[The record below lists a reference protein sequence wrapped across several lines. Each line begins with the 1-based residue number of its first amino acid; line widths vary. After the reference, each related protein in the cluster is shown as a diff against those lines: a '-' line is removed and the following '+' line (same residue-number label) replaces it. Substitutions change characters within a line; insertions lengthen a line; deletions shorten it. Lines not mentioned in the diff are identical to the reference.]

1 MILGVDLEEKSWS
14 SYWDYY
20 IKVHAIQIKNG
31 KNIYLW
37 QPFNKYYNYNTR
49 GPVKIA
55 EEILDM
61 FPYAK
66 EVAPYEKIVFSLKN
80 VKIKEAKHSVKIHQ
94 HKEVGKD
101 DIELLMKEVLELNKN
116 EVYEHE
122 IIQILPFAFRLDS
135 VGEVNDPLGKKG
147 ATLEVSANIIYARKE
162 KLDFM
167 RKIIKKLGTKVKSY
181 NFVYSEYAKM
191 ITELKID
198 EVDIYTENINY
209 ERLELEYKKIDSVSD
224 WPRHYKLLLGLCLYG
239 RGYNA
244 LYEVDSNGDVLLKG
258 F

>member
-49 GPVKIA
+49 GPGKIA

-66 EVAPYEKIVFSLKN
+66 EVAPYEKIVFSLKD
-80 VKIKEAKHSVKIHQ
+80 VKIKEAKHCILIDHHEGVS
-94 HKEVGKD
+94 ED
-101 DIELLMKEVLELNKN
+101 DIECLMKEMLELNKN

-122 IIQILPFAFRLDS
+122 IIQILPFAFGLGD
-135 VGEVNDPLGKKG
+135 GNEIKNPLGVVVPR
-147 ATLEVSANIIYARKE
+147 LEVSANIIYARKE

-167 RKIIKKLGTKVKSY
+167 RKIIKKLGTRVKSY

-191 ITELKID
+191 IAKL
-198 EVDIYTENINY
+198 EVDKIETNDEYY
-209 ERLELEYKKIDSVSD
+209 ERTYSPDLWVDEL
-224 WPRHYKLLLGLCLYG
+224 LFGLCLYG
-239 RGYNA
+239 RGHNA

>member
-1 MILGVDLEEKSWS
+1 MILGVDLEEKSWIS
-14 SYWDYY
+14 DRNYC
-20 IKVHAIQIKNG
+20 IKVHATQIKNG

-49 GPVKIA
+49 GPGKIA
-55 EEILDM
+55 EEILDS

-66 EVAPYEKIVFSLKN
+66 EVAPYEKIVFSLKD
-80 VKIKEAKHSVKIHQ
+80 VKIKEAKHCILINHHEGVS
-94 HKEVGKD
+94 ED
-101 DIELLMKEVLELNKN
+101 DIECLMKEMLELNKN

-122 IIQILPFAFRLDS
+122 IIQILPFAFGLDS

-147 ATLEVSANIIYARKE
+147 ATLEVSANIIYAKKE

-191 ITELKID
+191 IAKL
-198 EVDIYTENINY
+198 EVDKIETNDEYY
-209 ERLELEYKKIDSVSD
+209 ERTYSSDLWVKEL
-224 WPRHYKLLLGLCLYG
+224 LFGLCLYG

>member
-1 MILGVDLEEKSWS
+1 MILGVDLEEKTWT
-14 SYWDYY
+14 SYWNYC
-20 IKVHAIQIKNG
+20 IKVHATQIKNG

-49 GPVKIA
+49 GPGKIA

-191 ITELKID
+191 IAKL
-198 EVDIYTENINY
+198 EVDKIETNDEYY
-209 ERLELEYKKIDSVSD
+209 ERTYSPDLWVDEL
-224 WPRHYKLLLGLCLYG
+224 LFGLCLYG

>member
-1 MILGVDLEEKSWS
+1 MILGVDLEEKTWS
-14 SYWDYY
+14 SYWNYC
-20 IKVHAIQIKNG
+20 IKVHATQIKNG

-37 QPFNKYYNYNTR
+37 QPFNEYYNYNTR
-49 GPVKIA
+49 GPGKIA

-66 EVAPYEKIVFSLKN
+66 EVAPYEKIVFSLKD
-80 VKIKEAKHSVKIHQ
+80 VKIKEARHCILIDHHEGVS
-94 HKEVGKD
+94 ED
-101 DIELLMKEVLELNKN
+101 DIECLMKEMLELNKN

-191 ITELKID
+191 IAKL
-198 EVDIYTENINY
+198 EVDKIETNDEYY
-209 ERLELEYKKIDSVSD
+209 ERTYSPDLWFDEL
-224 WPRHYKLLLGLCLYG
+224 LFGLCLYG

>member
-31 KNIYLW
+31 KNIYLR

-49 GPVKIA
+49 GPGKIA

-66 EVAPYEKIVFSLKN
+66 EVAPYEKIVFSLKD
-80 VKIKEAKHSVKIHQ
+80 VKIKEAKHCILIDHHEGVS
-94 HKEVGKD
+94 ED
-101 DIELLMKEVLELNKN
+101 DIECLMKEMLELNKN
-116 EVYEHE
+116 KVYEHE
-122 IIQILPFAFRLDS
+122 IIQILPFDFRVDDS
-135 VGEVNDPLGKKG
+135 KELKDPLGKKG
-147 ATLEVSANIIYARKE
+147 QTLEVNANIIYARKE

-167 RKIIKKLGTKVKSY
+167 RKIIKKLGTSAKSY
-181 NFVYSEYAKM
+181 NFVYREYAKM
-191 ITELKID
+191 ITELEADKLKADKIEIYD
-198 EVDIYTENINY
+198 EYD
-209 ERLELEYKKIDSVSD
+209 
-224 WPRHYKLLLGLCLYG
+224 KLLFGLCLYG

>member
-14 SYWDYY
+14 SDRNYC
-20 IKVHAIQIKNG
+20 IKVHATQIKNG
-31 KNIYLW
+31 KNIYLR
-37 QPFNKYYNYNTR
+37 QPSRKYYNYNTR
-49 GPVKIA
+49 GPGKIA

-66 EVAPYEKIVFSLKN
+66 EVAPYEKIVFSLKD
-80 VKIKEAKHSVKIHQ
+80 VKIKEAKHCILIDHHEGVR
-94 HKEVGKD
+94 ED
-101 DIELLMKEVLELNKN
+101 DIECLMKEMLELNKN

-122 IIQILPFAFRLDS
+122 IIQILPFAFGLDS

-167 RKIIKKLGTKVKSY
+167 RKIIKKLGTRVKSY
-181 NFVYSEYAKM
+181 NFVYNEYAKM
-191 ITELKID
+191 IAKL
-198 EVDIYTENINY
+198 EVDKIETNDEYY
-209 ERLELEYKKIDSVSD
+209 ERTYSPDLWVKEL
-224 WPRHYKLLLGLCLYG
+224 LFGLCLYG

>member
-14 SYWDYY
+14 SSYWDYY
-20 IKVHAIQIKNG
+20 IKVHATQIKNG

-49 GPVKIA
+49 GPGKIA

-167 RKIIKKLGTKVKSY
+167 RKIIKKLGTRVKSY

-191 ITELKID
+191 IAKL
-198 EVDIYTENINY
+198 EVDKIETNDEYY
-209 ERLELEYKKIDSVSD
+209 ERTYSSDLWVKEL
-224 WPRHYKLLLGLCLYG
+224 LFGLCLYG
-239 RGYNA
+239 RGHNA

>member
-1 MILGVDLEEKSWS
+1 MILGVDLEEKTWS
-14 SYWDYY
+14 SYWNYC
-20 IKVHAIQIKNG
+20 IKVHATQIKNG

-49 GPVKIA
+49 GPGKIA
-55 EEILDM
+55 EAILEYY
-61 FPYAK
+61 PYAK

-80 VKIKEAKHSVKIHQ
+80 VKIKEAKHCILIDHHEGVS
-94 HKEVGKD
+94 ED
-101 DIELLMKEVLELNKN
+101 DIECLMKEMLELNKN

-122 IIQILPFAFRLDS
+122 IIQILPFAFGLGS

-167 RKIIKKLGTKVKSY
+167 RKIIKKLGTRVKSY

-191 ITELKID
+191 IAKLEADKIETYD
-198 EVDIYTENINY
+198 EYY
-209 ERLELEYKKIDSVSD
+209 ERTYSSDLWFDEL
-224 WPRHYKLLLGLCLYG
+224 LFGLCLYG

>member
-49 GPVKIA
+49 GPGKIA

-66 EVAPYEKIVFSLKN
+66 EVAPYEKIVFSLKD
-80 VKIKEAKHSVKIHQ
+80 VKIKEAKHCILIDHHEGVS
-94 HKEVGKD
+94 ED
-101 DIELLMKEVLELNKN
+101 DIECLMKEMLELNKN

-122 IIQILPFAFRLDS
+122 IIQILPFAFGLGD
-135 VGEVNDPLGKKG
+135 GNEIKNPLG
-147 ATLEVSANIIYARKE
+147 AVVPRLEVSANIIYARKE

-167 RKIIKKLGTKVKSY
+167 RKIIKKLGTRVKSY

-191 ITELKID
+191 IAELKID

>member
-14 SYWDYY
+14 SDRNYC
-20 IKVHAIQIKNG
+20 IKVHATQIKNG
-31 KNIYLW
+31 KNIYLR
-37 QPFNKYYNYNTR
+37 QPSRKYYNYNTR
-49 GPVKIA
+49 GPGKIA

-66 EVAPYEKIVFSLKN
+66 EVAPYEKIVFSLKD
-80 VKIKEAKHSVKIHQ
+80 VKIKEVKHCILIDHHEGVS
-94 HKEVGKD
+94 ED
-101 DIELLMKEVLELNKN
+101 DIECLMKEMLELNKN

-135 VGEVNDPLGKKG
+135 VGEGNDPLGKKG

-167 RKIIKKLGTKVKSY
+167 RKIIKKLGTRVKSY
-181 NFVYSEYAKM
+181 NFIYSEYAKM
-191 ITELKID
+191 IAKL
-198 EVDIYTENINY
+198 EVDKIENNDEYY
-209 ERLELEYKKIDSVSD
+209 ERTYSPDLWVDEL
-224 WPRHYKLLLGLCLYG
+224 LFGLCLYG
-239 RGYNA
+239 RGHNA

>member
-14 SYWDYY
+14 SDRNYC
-20 IKVHAIQIKNG
+20 IKVHATQIKNG
-31 KNIYLW
+31 KNIYLR
-37 QPFNKYYNYNTR
+37 QPSRKYYNYNTR
-49 GPVKIA
+49 GPGKIA

-61 FPYAK
+61 FPYGK

-80 VKIKEAKHSVKIHQ
+80 VKIKEAKHCILIDHHEGVS
-94 HKEVGKD
+94 ED
-101 DIELLMKEVLELNKN
+101 DIECLMKEMLELNKN

-147 ATLEVSANIIYARKE
+147 ATLEVSANIIYAKKE

-209 ERLELEYKKIDSVSD
+209 ETLELEYEKIDSVSD
-224 WPRHYKLLLGLCLYG
+224 WLRHYELLLGLCLYG
-239 RGYNA
+239 RGHNA

>member
-1 MILGVDLEEKSWS
+1 MILGVDLEEKSWNS
-14 SYWDYY
+14 SYWDYC

-49 GPVKIA
+49 GPGKIA
-55 EEILDM
+55 EAILEYY
-61 FPYAK
+61 PYAK
-66 EVAPYEKIVFSLKN
+66 EVAPYEKIVFSLKD
-80 VKIKEAKHSVKIHQ
+80 VKIKEVKHSVKIHQ

-122 IIQILPFAFRLDS
+122 IIQILPFAFGLDS

-167 RKIIKKLGTKVKSY
+167 RKIIKKLGTRVKSY

-191 ITELKID
+191 IAKLEADKI
-198 EVDIYTENINY
+198 ETYNEYY
-209 ERLELEYKKIDSVSD
+209 ERTYSPDLWVKEL
-224 WPRHYKLLLGLCLYG
+224 LFGLCLYG
-239 RGYNA
+239 RGHNA

>member
-1 MILGVDLEEKSWS
+1 MILGVDLEEKTWS
-14 SYWDYY
+14 SYWNYC
-20 IKVHAIQIKNG
+20 IKVHATQIKNG

-49 GPVKIA
+49 GPGKIA

-61 FPYAK
+61 FPYGK

-80 VKIKEAKHSVKIHQ
+80 VKIKEAKHCILIDHHEGVS
-94 HKEVGKD
+94 ED
-101 DIELLMKEVLELNKN
+101 DIECLMKEMLELNKN

-167 RKIIKKLGTKVKSY
+167 RKIIKKLGTRVKSY

-191 ITELKID
+191 IAKL
-198 EVDIYTENINY
+198 EVDKIETNDEYY
-209 ERLELEYKKIDSVSD
+209 ERTYSPDLWVKEL
-224 WPRHYKLLLGLCLYG
+224 LFGLCLYG

-244 LYEVDSNGDVLLKG
+244 LYEVDSNGDVLLKE

>member
-1 MILGVDLEEKSWS
+1 MILGVDLEEKTLT
-14 SYWDYY
+14 SYWNYC
-20 IKVHAIQIKNG
+20 IKVHATQIKNG

-37 QPFNKYYNYNTR
+37 QPFNEYYNYNTR
-49 GPVKIA
+49 GPGKIA
-55 EEILDM
+55 EEILDS

-66 EVAPYEKIVFSLKN
+66 EVAPYEKIVFSLEK
-80 VKIKEAKHSVKIHQ
+80 VKIKEVKHCILIDHHEGVS
-94 HKEVGKD
+94 ED
-101 DIELLMKEVLELNKN
+101 DIECLMKEMLELNKN

-122 IIQILPFAFRLDS
+122 IIQILPFAFGLDS

-147 ATLEVSANIIYARKE
+147 ATLEVSANIIYAKKE

-209 ERLELEYKKIDSVSD
+209 ETLELEYKKIDSVSD
-224 WPRHYKLLLGLCLYG
+224 WLRYYELLLGLCLYG

>member
-14 SYWDYY
+14 SDRNYC
-20 IKVHAIQIKNG
+20 IKVHATQIKNG
-31 KNIYLW
+31 KNIYLR
-37 QPFNKYYNYNTR
+37 QPSRKYYNYNTR
-49 GPVKIA
+49 GPGKIT

-66 EVAPYEKIVFSLKN
+66 EVAPYEKIVFSLKD
-80 VKIKEAKHSVKIHQ
+80 VKIKEAKHCILIDHHEGVS
-94 HKEVGKD
+94 ED
-101 DIELLMKEVLELNKN
+101 DIECLMKEMLELNKN

-122 IIQILPFAFRLDS
+122 IIQILPFVFGLDS
-135 VGEVNDPLGKKG
+135 AGEVNDPLGKKG

-167 RKIIKKLGTKVKSY
+167 RKIIKKLGTRVKSY

-209 ERLELEYKKIDSVSD
+209 ETLELEYEKIDSVSD
-224 WPRHYKLLLGLCLYG
+224 WLRHYKLLLGLCLYG

-244 LYEVDSNGDVLLKG
+244 LYEVDSNGDVFLKG

>member
-1 MILGVDLEEKSWS
+1 MILGVDLEEKHC
-14 SYWDYY
+14 YFDNYY
-20 IKVHAIQIKNG
+20 INVHGTQIQNG
-31 KNIYLW
+31 KNFYFR
-37 QPFNKYYNYNTR
+37 QTSNKCYDYNIMDFD
-49 GPVKIA
+49 KIVI
-55 EEILDM
+55 EILYM
-61 FPYAK
+61 FPYGK
-66 EVAPYEKIVFSLKN
+66 EAPYEKIVFSLKD
-80 VKIKEAKHSVKIHQ
+80 VKIKEVKHSVKIHQ

-122 IIQILPFAFRLDS
+122 IIQILPFAFGLDS

-167 RKIIKKLGTKVKSY
+167 RKIIKKLGTRVKSY

-191 ITELKID
+191 IAKLEADKIETYNEYYKRTYSTDFWFDEL
-198 EVDIYTENINY
+198 
-209 ERLELEYKKIDSVSD
+209 LF
-224 WPRHYKLLLGLCLYG
+224 GLCLYG

>member
-49 GPVKIA
+49 GPGKIA

-66 EVAPYEKIVFSLKN
+66 EVAPYEKIVFSLKD
-80 VKIKEAKHSVKIHQ
+80 VKIKEAKHCILIDHHEGVS
-94 HKEVGKD
+94 ED
-101 DIELLMKEVLELNKN
+101 DIECLMKEMLELNKN

-122 IIQILPFAFRLDS
+122 IIQILPFAFGLGD
-135 VGEVNDPLGKKG
+135 GNEIKNPLGVVVPR
-147 ATLEVSANIIYARKE
+147 LEVSANIIYARKE

-167 RKIIKKLGTKVKSY
+167 RKIIKKLGTRVKSY

>member
-14 SYWDYY
+14 SYWNYC
-20 IKVHAIQIKNG
+20 IKVHATQIKNG

-49 GPVKIA
+49 GPGKIA

-66 EVAPYEKIVFSLKN
+66 EVAPYEKIVFSLKD
-80 VKIKEAKHSVKIHQ
+80 VKIKEVKHSVKIHQ

-101 DIELLMKEVLELNKN
+101 DIECLMKEMLELNKN

-122 IIQILPFAFRLDS
+122 IIQILPFAFGLGD
-135 VGEVNDPLGKKG
+135 GNEIKNPLGG
-147 ATLEVSANIIYARKE
+147 VVPRLEVSANIIYARKE

-167 RKIIKKLGTKVKSY
+167 RKIIKKLGTRVKSY

-191 ITELKID
+191 IAKL
-198 EVDIYTENINY
+198 EVDKIETNDEYY
-209 ERLELEYKKIDSVSD
+209 ERTYSPDLWVKEL
-224 WPRHYKLLLGLCLYG
+224 LFGLCLYG
-239 RGYNA
+239 RGHNA

>member
-14 SYWDYY
+14 SSYWDYY
-20 IKVHAIQIKNG
+20 IKVHATQIKNG

-37 QPFNKYYNYNTR
+37 QPFNEYYNYNTR
-49 GPVKIA
+49 GPGKIA

-66 EVAPYEKIVFSLKN
+66 EVAPYEKIVFSLKD
-80 VKIKEAKHSVKIHQ
+80 VKIKEVKHCILIDHHEGVS
-94 HKEVGKD
+94 ED
-101 DIELLMKEVLELNKN
+101 DIECLMKEMLELNKN

-122 IIQILPFAFRLDS
+122 IIQILPFAFGLDS

-191 ITELKID
+191 IAKL
-198 EVDIYTENINY
+198 EVDKIETNDEYY
-209 ERLELEYKKIDSVSD
+209 ERTYSPDLWVKEL
-224 WPRHYKLLLGLCLYG
+224 LFGLCLYG
-239 RGYNA
+239 RGHNA
-244 LYEVDSNGDVLLKG
+244 LYEVDSNGDVFLKG

>member
-14 SYWDYY
+14 SDRNYC
-20 IKVHAIQIKNG
+20 IKVHATQIKNG
-31 KNIYLW
+31 KNIYLR
-37 QPFNKYYNYNTR
+37 QPSRKYYNYNTR
-49 GPVKIA
+49 GPGKIA

-66 EVAPYEKIVFSLKN
+66 EVAPYEKIVFSLKD
-80 VKIKEAKHSVKIHQ
+80 VKIKEAKHCILIDHHEGVS
-94 HKEVGKD
+94 ED
-101 DIELLMKEVLELNKN
+101 DIECLMKEMLELNKN

-122 IIQILPFAFRLDS
+122 IIQILPFAFGLGD
-135 VGEVNDPLGKKG
+135 GNEIKNPLG
-147 ATLEVSANIIYARKE
+147 AVVPRLEVSANIIYARKE

>member
-1 MILGVDLEEKSWS
+1 MILGVDLEEKSWIS
-14 SYWDYY
+14 DRNYC
-20 IKVHAIQIKNG
+20 IKVHATQIKNG

-49 GPVKIA
+49 GPGKIA
-55 EEILDM
+55 EEILDS

-66 EVAPYEKIVFSLKN
+66 EVAPYEKIVFSLKD
-80 VKIKEAKHSVKIHQ
+80 VKIKEAKHCILINHHEGVS
-94 HKEVGKD
+94 ED
-101 DIELLMKEVLELNKN
+101 DIECLMKEMLELNKN

-122 IIQILPFAFRLDS
+122 IIQILPFAFGLDS

-147 ATLEVSANIIYARKE
+147 ATLEVSANIIYAKKE

-191 ITELKID
+191 IAKL
-198 EVDIYTENINY
+198 EVDKIETNDEYY
-209 ERLELEYKKIDSVSD
+209 ERTYSSDLWVKEL
-224 WPRHYKLLLGLCLYG
+224 LFGLCLYG
-239 RGYNA
+239 RGHNA

>member
-1 MILGVDLEEKSWS
+1 MILGVDLEEKTWS
-14 SYWDYY
+14 SYWNYC
-20 IKVHAIQIKNG
+20 IKVHATQIKNG

-37 QPFNKYYNYNTR
+37 QPFNKYYNYNSR
-49 GPVKIA
+49 GPGKIA

-66 EVAPYEKIVFSLKN
+66 EVAPYEKIVFSLKD
-80 VKIKEAKHSVKIHQ
+80 VKIKEAKHCILIDHHEGVS
-94 HKEVGKD
+94 ED
-101 DIELLMKEVLELNKN
+101 DIECLMKEMLELNKN

-122 IIQILPFAFRLDS
+122 IIQILPFAFGLGD
-135 VGEVNDPLGKKG
+135 GNEIKNPLGVVVPR
-147 ATLEVSANIIYARKE
+147 LEVSANIIYARKE

-167 RKIIKKLGTKVKSY
+167 RKIIKKLGTRVKSY

-191 ITELKID
+191 IAKLEADKIETYD
-198 EVDIYTENINY
+198 EYY
-209 ERLELEYKKIDSVSD
+209 ERTYSSDLWVKEL
-224 WPRHYKLLLGLCLYG
+224 LFGLCLYG

>member
-49 GPVKIA
+49 GPGKIA

-61 FPYAK
+61 FPYGK

-80 VKIKEAKHSVKIHQ
+80 VKIKEAKHCILIDHHEGVS
-94 HKEVGKD
+94 ED
-101 DIELLMKEVLELNKN
+101 DIECLMKEVLELNKN

-122 IIQILPFAFRLDS
+122 IIQILPFAFGLDS

-167 RKIIKKLGTKVKSY
+167 RKIIKKLGTRVKSY

-191 ITELKID
+191 IA
-198 EVDIYTENINY
+198 
-209 ERLELEYKKIDSVSD
+209 
-224 WPRHYKLLLGLCLYG
+224 KL
-239 RGYNA
+239 
-244 LYEVDSNGDVLLKG
+244 
-258 F
+258 

>member
-1 MILGVDLEEKSWS
+1 MILGVDLEEKTWT
-14 SYWDYY
+14 SYWNYC
-20 IKVHAIQIKNG
+20 IKVHATQIKNG

-49 GPVKIA
+49 GPGKIA

-66 EVAPYEKIVFSLKN
+66 EVAPYKKIVFSLKD

-94 HKEVGKD
+94 HKEVGKH

-122 IIQILPFAFRLDS
+122 IIQILPFAFGLGD
-135 VGEVNDPLGKKG
+135 GNEIKNPLG
-147 ATLEVSANIIYARKE
+147 AVVPRLEVSANIIYARKE

-167 RKIIKKLGTKVKSY
+167 RKIIKKRGTKVKSY

>member
-31 KNIYLW
+31 KNIYLR

-49 GPVKIA
+49 GPGKIA

-66 EVAPYEKIVFSLKN
+66 EVAPYEKIVFSLKD
-80 VKIKEAKHSVKIHQ
+80 VKIKEAKHCILIDHHEGVS
-94 HKEVGKD
+94 ED
-101 DIELLMKEVLELNKN
+101 DIECLMKEMLELNKN
-116 EVYEHE
+116 KVYEHE
-122 IIQILPFAFRLDS
+122 IIQILPFDFRVDDS
-135 VGEVNDPLGKKG
+135 KELKDPLGKKG
-147 ATLEVSANIIYARKE
+147 QTLEVNANIIYARKE

-167 RKIIKKLGTKVKSY
+167 RKIIKKLGTSAKSY

-209 ERLELEYKKIDSVSD
+209 ETLELEYEKIDSVSD
-224 WPRHYKLLLGLCLYG
+224 WLRHYELLLGLCLYG

>member
-20 IKVHAIQIKNG
+20 IKVHATQIKNG
-31 KNIYLW
+31 KNIYLR
-37 QPFNKYYNYNTR
+37 QPSRKYYNYNTR
-49 GPVKIA
+49 GPGKIA

-80 VKIKEAKHSVKIHQ
+80 VKIKEAKHCILIDHHEGVS
-94 HKEVGKD
+94 ED
-101 DIELLMKEVLELNKN
+101 DIECLMKEMLELNKN

-122 IIQILPFAFRLDS
+122 IIQILPFAFGLDS

-244 LYEVDSNGDVLLKG
+244 LYEGDSSGDVLLKG

>member
-49 GPVKIA
+49 GPGKIA

-66 EVAPYEKIVFSLKN
+66 EVAPYEKIVFSLKD
-80 VKIKEAKHSVKIHQ
+80 VKIKEVKHSVKIHQ

-101 DIELLMKEVLELNKN
+101 DIECLMKEMLELNKN
-116 EVYEHE
+116 KVYEHE
-122 IIQILPFAFRLDS
+122 IIQILPFDFRVDDS
-135 VGEVNDPLGKKG
+135 KELKDPLGKKG
-147 ATLEVSANIIYARKE
+147 QTLEVNANIIYARKE

-167 RKIIKKLGTKVKSY
+167 RKIIKKLGTSAKSY
-181 NFVYSEYAKM
+181 NFVYREYAKM
-191 ITELKID
+191 ITELEADKLKADKIEIYD
-198 EVDIYTENINY
+198 EYD
-209 ERLELEYKKIDSVSD
+209 
-224 WPRHYKLLLGLCLYG
+224 KLLFGLCLYG

>member
-31 KNIYLW
+31 KNIYLR
-37 QPFNKYYNYNTR
+37 QPSRKYYNYNTR
-49 GPVKIA
+49 GPGKIA
-55 EEILDM
+55 EAILEYY
-61 FPYAK
+61 PYAK
-66 EVAPYEKIVFSLKN
+66 EVAPYEKIVFSLKD
-80 VKIKEAKHSVKIHQ
+80 VKIKEAKHCILIDHHEGVS
-94 HKEVGKD
+94 ED
-101 DIELLMKEVLELNKN
+101 DIECLMKEMLELNKN

-122 IIQILPFAFRLDS
+122 IIQILPFAFGLGD
-135 VGEVNDPLGKKG
+135 GNEIKNPLG
-147 ATLEVSANIIYARKE
+147 AVVPRLEVSANIIYARKE

-191 ITELKID
+191 IAKL
-198 EVDIYTENINY
+198 EVDKIETNDEYY
-209 ERLELEYKKIDSVSD
+209 ERTYSSDLWFDEL
-224 WPRHYKLLLGLCLYG
+224 LFGLCLYG

>member
-14 SYWDYY
+14 SDRNYC
-20 IKVHAIQIKNG
+20 IKVHATQIKNG
-31 KNIYLW
+31 KNIYLR
-37 QPFNKYYNYNTR
+37 QPSRKYYNYNTR
-49 GPVKIA
+49 GPGKIA
-55 EEILDM
+55 EAILDM

-66 EVAPYEKIVFSLKN
+66 EVAPYEKIVFSLKD
-80 VKIKEAKHSVKIHQ
+80 VKIKEAKHCILIDHHEGVS
-94 HKEVGKD
+94 ED
-101 DIELLMKEVLELNKN
+101 DIECLMKEMLELNKN

-122 IIQILPFAFRLDS
+122 IIQILPFAFGLDS

-167 RKIIKKLGTKVKSY
+167 RKIIKKLGTRVKSY
-181 NFVYSEYAKM
+181 NFIYSEYAKM
-191 ITELKID
+191 IAKL
-198 EVDIYTENINY
+198 EVDKIETNDEYY
-209 ERLELEYKKIDSVSD
+209 ERTYSPDLWVDEL
-224 WPRHYKLLLGLCLYG
+224 LFGLCLYG

>member
-1 MILGVDLEEKSWS
+1 MILGVDLEEKTWS
-14 SYWDYY
+14 SYWNYC
-20 IKVHAIQIKNG
+20 IKVHATQIKNG

-37 QPFNKYYNYNTR
+37 QPFNEYYNYNTR
-49 GPVKIA
+49 GPGKIA

-66 EVAPYEKIVFSLKN
+66 EVAPYEKIVFSLKD
-80 VKIKEAKHSVKIHQ
+80 VKIKEARHCILIDHHEGVS
-94 HKEVGKD
+94 ED
-101 DIELLMKEVLELNKN
+101 DIECLMKEMLELNKN

-167 RKIIKKLGTKVKSY
+167 RKIIKKLGTRVKSY

-191 ITELKID
+191 IAKL
-198 EVDIYTENINY
+198 EVDKIETNDEYY
-209 ERLELEYKKIDSVSD
+209 ERTYSPDLWVKEL
-224 WPRHYKLLLGLCLYG
+224 LFGLCLYG

-244 LYEVDSNGDVLLKG
+244 LYEVDSNGDVLLKE

>member
-14 SYWDYY
+14 SYWNYC
-20 IKVHAIQIKNG
+20 IKVHATQIKNG

-49 GPVKIA
+49 GPGKIA

-80 VKIKEAKHSVKIHQ
+80 VKIKEAKHCILIDHHEGVS
-94 HKEVGKD
+94 ED
-101 DIELLMKEVLELNKN
+101 DIECLMKEMLELNKN

-122 IIQILPFAFRLDS
+122 IIQILPFAFGL
-135 VGEVNDPLGKKG
+135 GNGNEIKNPLG
-147 ATLEVSANIIYARKE
+147 AVAPRLEVSANIIYARKE

-167 RKIIKKLGTKVKSY
+167 RKIIKKLGTRVKSY

-191 ITELKID
+191 IAKL
-198 EVDIYTENINY
+198 EVDKIETNDEYY
-209 ERLELEYKKIDSVSD
+209 ERTYSPDLWVKEL
-224 WPRHYKLLLGLCLYG
+224 LFGLCLYG
-239 RGYNA
+239 RGHNA

>member
-14 SYWDYY
+14 SDRSYC
-20 IKVHAIQIKNG
+20 IKVHATQIKNG
-31 KNIYLW
+31 KNIYLR
-37 QPFNKYYNYNTR
+37 QPSRKYYNYNTR
-49 GPVKIA
+49 GPGKIA

-80 VKIKEAKHSVKIHQ
+80 VKIKEAKHCILIDHHEGVS
-94 HKEVGKD
+94 ED
-101 DIELLMKEVLELNKN
+101 DIECLMKEMLELNKN
-116 EVYEHE
+116 KVYEHE
-122 IIQILPFAFRLDS
+122 IIQILPFVFGLDS
-135 VGEVNDPLGKKG
+135 AGEVNDPLGKKG

-167 RKIIKKLGTKVKSY
+167 CKIIKKLGTRVKSY
-181 NFVYSEYAKM
+181 NFIYSEYAKM
-191 ITELKID
+191 IAKL
-198 EVDIYTENINY
+198 EVDKIENNDEYY
-209 ERLELEYKKIDSVSD
+209 ERTYSPDLWVDEL
-224 WPRHYKLLLGLCLYG
+224 LFGLCLYG
-239 RGYNA
+239 RGHNA